1 SSKTGRSLMTARP
14 RAPHRKSATM
24 LPRQPL
30 WAPRT
35 FPRET
40 GDRSRNGA
48 EFRPCRIRDPL
59 TGGGE
64 LQMMAIMGC
73 AASVGLRGG
82 PPRCGW
88 ASGFGRLGFASGDE
102 RRFLGFGVALPLDD
116 HDHHAQRHGADRA
129 PDVRAQAEDDEAR
142 VEADGLPDDAA
153 GAVPHEVDGEQAS
166 PLEEDVA

>member
-1 SSKTGRSLMTARP
+1 MTARP

-24 LPRQPL
+24 LHRQPL

-64 LQMMAIMGC
+64 LQMMAIMVRRLGGVAGW
-73 AASVGLRGG
+73 AASVRV
-82 PPRCGW
+82 

-102 RRFLGFGVALPLDD
+102 RRFLRSEERRVGKEC
-116 HDHHAQRHGADRA
+116 GA
-129 PDVRAQAEDDEAR
+129 PCVT
-142 VEADGLPDDAA
+142 
-153 GAVPHEVDGEQAS
+153 S
-166 PLEEDVA
+166 

>member
-1 SSKTGRSLMTARP
+1 ELRSRTAISPTLPRSSSSSKTGRSLMTARP

-24 LPRQPL
+24 LHRQPL

-48 EFRPCRIRDPL
+48 EFRPCRIRDPV

-64 LQMMAIMGC
+64 LQMMAIMGG
-73 AASVGLRGG
+73 AASVGVQGG

-88 ASGFGRLGFASGDE
+88 ASGFGGLGFASGDE
-102 RRFLGFGVALPLDD
+102 RRIFGFGRTLTLGVDD
-116 HDHHAQRHGADRA
+116 
-129 PDVRAQAEDDEAR
+129 
-142 VEADGLPDDAA
+142 
-153 GAVPHEVDGEQAS
+153 
-166 PLEEDVA
+166 